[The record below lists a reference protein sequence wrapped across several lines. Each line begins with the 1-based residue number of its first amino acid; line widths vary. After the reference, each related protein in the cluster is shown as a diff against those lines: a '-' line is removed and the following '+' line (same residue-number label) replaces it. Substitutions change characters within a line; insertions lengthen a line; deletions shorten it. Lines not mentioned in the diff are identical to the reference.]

1 VVSRVTKSS
10 SAAIAARKARKA
22 SAQPKVGFVSLG
34 CPKALVDSELP
45 VDQAKSLL
53 PNLIT
58 VEALWRWDVYHLI
71 GDALRDQS
79 DQANLALNLV
89 RSVARKLDH

>member
-1 VVSRVTKSS
+1 MAAGGDGSG
-10 SAAIAARKARKA
+10 SAAEQI
-22 SAQPKVGFVSLG
+22 SALI
-34 CPKALVDSELP
+34 DSELP

-58 VEALWRWDVYHLI
+58 GEALWRCDVYHLI

-89 RSVARKLDH
+89 RSVARKLEH